1 MVKRSFFPFLL
12 YYLVFIKVYPEK
24 NYIQKTIGMQYSITI
39 NKKYNSNSLETDYII
54 YYNNLVET
62 FL

>member
-1 MVKRSFFPFLL
+1 MVKRSFFLFLL
-12 YYLVFIKVYPEK
+12 YYLVFVKVYPEK
-24 NYIQKTIGMQYSITI
+24 FYIDKTIGMQYSDTI

>member
-1 MVKRSFFPFLL
+1 MVKRSFFSVSSILSRFRKSLSRKIL
-12 YYLVFIKVYPEK
+12 YRQNHWYAMIKPNK
-24 NYIQKTIGMQYSITI
+24 
-39 NKKYNSNSLETDYII
+39 KKYNSNSLETDYII